1 MDLQL
6 KQWRKQQDGSEP
18 PAEASEAPSAK
29 LPRLVLDEPHHLQSQ
44 SQSQPMQS
52 LAAASSS
59 TLPLFVPDKLS
70 SNMTAAAAFP
80 DSAPAGPRSFPRM
93 GSYFSL
99 AQWQELELQALIYR
113 YMLAGAAVPAEL
125 LQPIKKSL
133 LQAPYFL
140 HHPLGHLQHYPQ
152 YQPALLQA
160 GYWGR
165 ASMDPEPGRCRRTDG
180 KKWRC
185 SRDVVPGQKYCE
197 RHMHRGRNRSRKPV
211 EIPKPAAAAHGG
223 AAGGFGES
231 SLKSADPVVAAAPLA
246 AVAGGG
252 HFSLSG
258 PSPSIDLF
266 QSYSEPKGEKHH
278 LFESRSEV
286 NGGGGRSDGHILR
299 HFFDDWPRSL
309 QDSDNSS
316 SNASPMSSSTCL
328 LSISIPGNPSSD
340 VSLKLSTG
348 HGGDES
354 SANGRNPAERD
365 PPQLGNWG
373 TGWSPNQ
380 AASMGGPLAEAL
392 RSSTSHSSS
401 PTSVLH
407 QVPRSLASA
416 SEASYVST

>member
-18 PAEASEAPSAK
+18 PAEAAESTPAK
-29 LPRLVLDEPHHLQSQ
+29 FPRLVLDEPHHPRSQ

-52 LAAASSS
+52 LAAASS
-59 TLPLFVPDKLS
+59 TLPLFVPDKLG
-70 SNMTAAAAFP
+70 SNMSAAAFP
-80 DSAPAGPRSFPRM
+80 DSAPAAPRSFPRM

-99 AQWQELELQALIYR
+99 AQWQELELQARIYR

-140 HHPLGHLQHYPQ
+140 HHPLGHLQHYPP

-211 EIPKPAAAAHGG
+211 EIPTPAAVNGG
-223 AAGGFGES
+223 AAARGFSGS
-231 SLKSADPVVAAAPLA
+231 SPKSADPVVATAPLA

-252 HFSLSG
+252 HFSLAG

-266 QSYSEPKGEKHH
+266 QSYSEPKSDNKH
-278 LFESRSEV
+278 LFESQSEANNGSRS
-286 NGGGGRSDGHILR
+286 NGHILR

-328 LSISIPGNPSSD
+328 SISISGNPSSD

-348 HGGDES
+348 HGDEP
-354 SANGRNPAERD
+354 SANGRDAAERD
-365 PPQLGNWG
+365 QPQLGNWG

-380 AASMGGPLAEAL
+380 VASMGGPLAEAL

-407 QVPRSLASA
+407 QVPRGLA
-416 SEASYVST
+416 SEASYIST